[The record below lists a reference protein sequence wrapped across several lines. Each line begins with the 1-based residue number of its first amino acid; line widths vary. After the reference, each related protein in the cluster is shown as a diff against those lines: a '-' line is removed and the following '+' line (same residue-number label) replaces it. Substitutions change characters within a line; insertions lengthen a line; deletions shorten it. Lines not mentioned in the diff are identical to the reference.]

1 MKFLLVLALLPL
13 LSFAQPNAA
22 MLPGFWVKVKAQ
34 MKDGSRVIDHNGCGM
49 DFVKYTFTPD
59 GFVNRSSEPLF
70 DGFKLPYKVI
80 GDSLVVGGT
89 IYNVVSL
96 TKDTL
101 KLSFFAPGAEDSQLP
116 VYYFAKVQNHNVA
129 ATATFNAALK
139 DSVYQATNELFPQ
152 CKGRMLDLMQQIS
165 TSYEKGTIKASF
177 IIDKKGKVKNY
188 TILSVDSVSSGFAKT
203 VCRGFGDINWQ
214 PAMKNRMP
222 ATTIVQ
228 VSIKTN
234 RTPYGGTAMMM
245 NNMLMEF
252 DFLPKPAYPTIDP
265 DDFGTSQKYFKDAI
279 NQSNSGNYD
288 KAVELLT
295 KCIEIDNINL
305 SAYTF
310 RALINANRGKT
321 KEACKDWATLSAFG
335 QLDGAKKLAKF
346 CKN

>member
-203 VCRGFGDINWQ
+203 VCRGFRNW
-214 PAMKNRMP
+214 
-222 ATTIVQ
+222 
-228 VSIKTN
+228 
-234 RTPYGGTAMMM
+234 
-245 NNMLMEF
+245 
-252 DFLPKPAYPTIDP
+252 
-265 DDFGTSQKYFKDAI
+265 
-279 NQSNSGNYD
+279 
-288 KAVELLT
+288 
-295 KCIEIDNINL
+295 
-305 SAYTF
+305 
-310 RALINANRGKT
+310 
-321 KEACKDWATLSAFG
+321 
-335 QLDGAKKLAKF
+335 
-346 CKN
+346 